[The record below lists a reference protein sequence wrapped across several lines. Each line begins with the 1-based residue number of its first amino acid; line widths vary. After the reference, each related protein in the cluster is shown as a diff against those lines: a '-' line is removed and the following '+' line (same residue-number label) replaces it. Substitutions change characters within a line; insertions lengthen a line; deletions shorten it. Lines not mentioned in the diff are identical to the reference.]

1 MMVVMERRKEIA
13 ILRAMGARAASVAAI
28 FLWEGIA
35 LGVTGTVAGVGA
47 GFAASFLIG
56 KYHLIHL
63 PPDVF
68 MVSAVPVRLYP
79 SNFIAVAAAAIAL
92 CLWAA
97 VYPGLKARALS
108 PVEVIRYE

>member
-1 MMVVMERRKEIA
+1 MVVMERRKEIA
-13 ILRAMGARAASVAAI
+13 ILRAMGARAGSIASI
-28 FLWEGIA
+28 FLWEGVA
-35 LGVTGTVAGVGA
+35 LGAVGTTIGVSCGWL
-47 GFAASFLIG
+47 ASFLIG
-56 KYHLIHL
+56 RYHLIHL

-79 SNFIAVAAAAIAL
+79 ANFIAVAMAAIAL